1 MIEPTFH
8 KKLSDFIYI
17 PSYWHTLLSTLDGI
31 FLAKLYIDNK
41 DDNVHNYYKYEQ
53 KPILDMIIS
62 LKVPREH
69 TFVWRANHSFTPYP
83 LLRLIRTKQIV
94 CFM

>member
-41 DDNVHNYYKYEQ
+41 DDNVHKSQ
-53 KPILDMIIS
+53 
-62 LKVPREH
+62 
-69 TFVWRANHSFTPYP
+69 
-83 LLRLIRTKQIV
+83 LLEIWTKADFKHGKLTQSA
-94 CFM
+94 